1 MTSELRPCPFCGS
14 DDLAVMEL
22 LSRGLRI
29 ECEGCGTYSPVVKDG
44 PALLTA
50 WNTRVVSHPPTTNP
64 VVDHETG
71 NMSDKQRD
79 AVPVVWGEPS
89 PPNDES
95 SYDHCIASFKFG
107 TLKAEWKSWKDHPG
121 YTVFFEGCN
130 NFIGTYNTLAD
141 AKKAGETWVSTALE
155 KDV

>member
-1 MTSELRPCPFCGS
+1 MSEHPKECAWHVDQYPWECTCGLVYRQHR
-14 DDLAVMEL
+14 D
-22 LSRGLRI
+22 RI
-29 ECEGCGTYSPVVKDG
+29 EQ
-44 PALLTA
+44 LTA
-50 WNTRVVSHPPTTNP
+50 EVERL
-64 VVDHETG
+64 
-71 NMSDKQRD
+71 RD
-79 AVPVVWGEPS
+79 AVPVVWSEPS

-141 AKKAGETWVSTALE
+141 AKKAGETWVSTAME